1 MVTPEVEQ
9 FTMTLLT
16 EAGISASERYK
27 NELAAQVERR
37 IALAITEKV
46 DSRTAVELERA
57 LVFQDAQAIREL
69 IGRIPGV
76 QELIARELK
85 IFRSEYLNAIHA

>member
-1 MVTPEVEQ
+1 MVTPQVEQ

-27 NELAAQVERR
+27 DELAHQLERR
-37 IALAITEKV
+37 IALAITERV

-57 LVFQDAQAIREL
+57 LVFQDAKAIKDL
-69 IGRIPGV
+69 IARIPGI
-76 QELIARELK
+76 QDIIAREYA
-85 IFRSEYLNAIHA
+85 IFRSEYLEAVHA